1 MPFLIFLRS
10 TYIQQ
15 NCTSSPF
22 IFLYPLINI
31 RLFKEI
37 KKSH

>member
-1 MPFLIFLRS
+1 MSFLIFLRS
-10 TYIQQ
+10 TDIQQ

-22 IFLYPLINI
+22 IFFYALINI

>member
-15 NCTSSPF
+15 NCTGSPF
-22 IFLYPLINI
+22 IFLYSLINI

-37 KKSH
+37 KKAH